1 MVLVEE
7 LADDEPEKQS
17 AEETVKPE
25 KTKLKSGFL
34 ESAKE
39 PLYGPEGSSEGKV
52 APETHKA
59 HAEDKMNKDLNKS
72 MNRGAEGNN
81 GFERPA
87 WYTKDWPKDCQYNS
101 PGCALEELGRSDH
114 ESDLHRQHARSS
126 ERWTEAISPGVQAL
140 RLSFMQIKDEDIP
153 QIIERFRNDAE
164 VTELD
169 LSHNQIRDVGVQALV
184 AALASGGAPNLKE
197 LKLYANEFS
206 SLGESMLTQ
215 GLPVFRKKLTVHWK
229 EPSWAHIVRTV
240 EAEKGKAAPE
250 EGAPAPSAAD
260 AAELD

>member
-7 LADDEPEKQS
+7 LADDEPVSKP
-17 AEETVKPE
+17 AAVEERAKPA
-25 KTKLKSGFL
+25 KTQLKSGFL
-34 ESAKE
+34 DSAKE

-59 HAEDKMNKDLNKS
+59 HAENKMNEDLNKG

-101 PGCALEELGRSDH
+101 PGCALEELTTSVH
-114 ESDLHRQHARSS
+114 ESDLHKQHARSS
-126 ERWTEAISPGVQAL
+126 ERWTEAMKPGVKSL

-153 QIIERFRNDAE
+153 QIVERFRGDAE
-164 VTELD
+164 VVELD
-169 LSHNQIRDVGVQALV
+169 LSHNHIKDTGVQALV

-197 LKLYANEFS
+197 LKLYSNEFTE
-206 SLGESMLTQ
+206 LGESMLTQ

-229 EPSWAHIVRTV
+229 EASWAHIVRDV
-240 EAEKGKAAPE
+240 EAGKAESAPQ
-250 EGAPAPSAAD
+250 PSAAD
-260 AAELD
+260 AGEMD